1 MSRRAREV
9 FGVTSADLVF
19 FFTLLSTHP
28 ARNRKEKK
36 KRPQKSDH
44 QKKSL
49 FPVGI
54 RLFTSVIKSRMEGS
68 ASCHSQDRMMKIEE
82 VRGLVEVEELRVTGL
97 ESLRMK

>member
-1 MSRRAREV
+1 V
-9 FGVTSADLVF
+9 QI
-19 FFTLLSTHP
+19 LSSSLHCSQHIQHETG
-28 ARNRKEKK
+28 RKKK

>member
-36 KRPQKSDH
+36 KETSKIRSPKEVPLPCWNTSFYVCHQVADGRQCILPQPRSHD
-44 QKKSL
+44 
-49 FPVGI
+49 
-54 RLFTSVIKSRMEGS
+54 E
-68 ASCHSQDRMMKIEE
+68 D
-82 VRGLVEVEELRVTGL
+82 
-97 ESLRMK
+97 